1 MCEQEIKPRFI
12 NTTVHTRRH
21 MQRAYQASMP
31 LWRILLVTGLCILVV
46 LIFAATLAIS
56 ISSGGE
62 IAMPVT
68 SIIALIYV
76 ALMIVYVFFLRSW
89 LAARRYE
96 KVNGELYP
104 GKTPQVTWHF
114 YEDHV
119 TAQSNLSETIEQV
132 EYSGI
137 IRVKE
142 TKTHFLLFRR
152 MRLFYHLDKA
162 GFEQGDKGEFAAFL
176 QEKIPDAVFQL
187 KK

>member
-1 MCEQEIKPRFI
+1 MSEQNSDPLFI
-12 NTTVHTRRH
+12 ITTVHTRRH
-21 MQRAYQASMP
+21 MQRVYQASMP
-31 LWRILLVTGLCILVV
+31 LWLILLLIGLCTLVGI
-46 LIFAATLAIS
+46 IFAATMAIS

-62 IAMPVT
+62 IAMSASTV
-68 SIIALIYV
+68 IAFVYAV
-76 ALMIVYVFFLRSW
+76 LMIVYAFFLRSW
-89 LAARRYE
+89 LGARQYE

-114 YEDHV
+114 YEDHI

>member
-1 MCEQEIKPRFI
+1 MCEQEPKARFI
-12 NTTVHTRRH
+12 NTTIHTRRN

-31 LWRILLVTGLCILVV
+31 RWRILLMTGMYILVV
-46 LIFAATLAIS
+46 LIFVATLAIC

-62 IAMPVT
+62 IAMPVS

-76 ALMIVYVFFLRSW
+76 VLMSIYVLFLRSR

-96 KVNGELYP
+96 KVNAELHP
-104 GKTPQVTWHF
+104 GKTPQATWHF
-114 YEDHV
+114 YEDHI

-132 EYSGI
+132 EYFSI
-137 IRVKE
+137 VRVKE
-142 TKTHFLLFRR
+142 TKEGFLLFRR
-152 MRLFYHLDKA
+152 MRIFYLLDKA

-176 QEKIPDAVFQL
+176 QEKIPDAIFQL